1 MLWTSLVHDSGMAC
15 KIKRTIKLKPKK
27 NLIIDIITLIIF
39 LKIETKIPN
48 TDCLK
53 MYINK

>member
-15 KIKRTIKLKPKK
+15 KIKRTK
-27 NLIIDIITLIIF
+27 NLIFDIITFIIF

-53 MYINK
+53 MYINKE